1 MAITSRGLKV
11 STGLIKLPIQKG
23 KAPPQGF
30 NSVQFHELAL
40 IDSGLPLSSWH
51 QSISCAACVECN
63 TATGSAGCEPTS
75 TCSPHIPSPCRDHFE
90 RRIMLACSMTHTY
103 THTHTS
109 MYTHGTPQPISYQPV
124 NELTS
129 CFNMSGQLKVDLIVV
144 PPPVSSFTHEQVTG
158 IIILIKI
165 P

>member
-1 MAITSRGLKV
+1 MQFQSIIGHYVPGFGGEHRFDQITHTKRQS
-11 STGLIKLPIQKG
+11 
-23 KAPPQGF
+23 PPQGF

-63 TATGSAGCEPTS
+63 TATSSAGCEPTS
-75 TCSPHIPSPCRDHFE
+75 TCSHIPSLCPDQFK
-90 RRIMLACSMTHTY
+90 RRIMLACSTHA
-103 THTHTS
+103 HTHRR
-109 MYTHGTPQPISYQPV
+109 PQPVSYQPV

-129 CFNMSGQLKVDLIVV
+129 CFSMSGKLKVDLM
-144 PPPVSSFTHEQVTG
+144 PPPVSSFTHEQVTR

-165 P
+165 L